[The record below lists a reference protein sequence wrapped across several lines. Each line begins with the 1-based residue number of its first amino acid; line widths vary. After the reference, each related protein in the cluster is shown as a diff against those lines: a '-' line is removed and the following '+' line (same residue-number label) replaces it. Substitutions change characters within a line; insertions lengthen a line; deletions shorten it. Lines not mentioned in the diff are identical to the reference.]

1 MGSRIGALDR
11 RHGKTALISANGTDR
26 PELAAAVSPVEGS
39 VDAGEGDDE
48 SRANHADRRGSVA
61 SRRSGRDGGALVLPG
76 GVGWHGAFELLL
88 WATTALFAAT
98 ALVWV
103 VHSMDTV
110 AGVLDP
116 PGDFRVTE
124 KAGGE

>member
-1 MGSRIGALDR
+1 MKAERI
-11 RHGKTALISANGTDR
+11 TLIGVGV
-26 PELAAAVSPVEGS
+26 LLVVGL
-39 VDAGEGDDE
+39 
-48 SRANHADRRGSVA
+48 VA
-61 SRRSGRDGGALVLPG
+61 TVAPSVLPG